1 MKIMYVICGLRN
13 ENERDFRSN
22 EHFLSS
28 GENMASRKF
37 RPVRDFKIEAKIAFI
52 FNILL
57 VTSFRKIS

>member
-13 ENERDFRSN
+13 ENERNFRSN

-37 RPVRDFKIEAKIAFI
+37 RPVREFKIEDRSKDRFHIQYFACYI
-52 FNILL
+52 F
-57 VTSFRKIS
+57 